1 VVSESLVKNRHTV
14 ILLGPEEKGESTMY
28 DRMQT
33 FGMEHLTRLHDAS
46 MSLLAH
52 VGVAFHEQEAL
63 EIFKKNGFKV
73 DGKTVFITEKEV
85 QKALGSAPSRF
96 TVAARNPERTVTIG
110 HDDFVYAPGY
120 GAPFV
125 VRPDGEQRKAVMED
139 YDNFCKLIQ
148 TSKYLDMNGFMMV
161 EPSDVAP
168 ETAHL
173 DMLCS
178 GIRLCDKAFLG
189 SPVSRTGARDCIEM
203 ASIVWGSR
211 EEILDTPVTV
221 SVINSLSPLQFSEE
235 MAGSLIELAHAGQA
249 CVVASLI
256 MAGSSGPVT
265 LAGVLALQNAE
276 ILAGVTLSQLVRP
289 GSPVIYGSTSAP
301 TDMRTGGLS
310 IGAPE
315 VSMVISAT
323 AQMARF
329 YDLPSRSG
337 GSLTD
342 ANFPDGQAGA
352 ESAINLLMA
361 ARNGVN
367 FILHACGILGS
378 YISMSFEKFII
389 DEEVCG
395 LVRKLLQPIEVTDDS
410 IDLDMIQQVGIGGEY
425 LTCPKTYELCRT
437 EFFLPD
443 LMNRQS
449 YMGWLGAGGKRV
461 DEQASEVVTKRL
473 AAYEKPDIDPG
484 IEKDLRAFVSKR
496 KAG

>member
-1 VVSESLVKNRHTV
+1 
-14 ILLGPEEKGESTMY
+14 MY

-33 FGMEHLTRLHDAS
+33 FSNEHLTRIHETS

-52 VGVAFHEQEAL
+52 VGVAFNEREAL
-63 EIFKKNGFKV
+63 EIFKKNGLKI
-73 DGKTVFITEKEV
+73 DGKTVFFTEKDV
-85 QKALGSAPSRF
+85 QKALGSAPPAF
-96 TVAARNPERTVTIG
+96 MVAARNPERSVSIG

-125 VRPDGEQRKAVMED
+125 VQPNGEQREATMED

-161 EPSDVAP
+161 EPSDVPP

-173 DMLCS
+173 DMLLS
-178 GIRLCDKAFLG
+178 SIVLCDKAFLG
-189 SPVSRTGARDCIEM
+189 SPVSKAGAKDCIEM
-203 ASIVWGSR
+203 ASIVWGGKDKI
-211 EEILDTPVTV
+211 EENPVTV
-221 SVINSLSPLQFSEE
+221 SLINSLSPLQFAEE
-235 MAGSLIELAHAGQA
+235 MAGSLIELARAGQA

-276 ILAGVTLSQLVRP
+276 ILAGLTLAQLVRP
-289 GSPVIYGSTSAP
+289 GAPVIYGSTSAP

-315 VSMVISAT
+315 VAMVISAT

-329 YDLPSRSG
+329 YNLPCRSG

-342 ANFPDGQAGA
+342 ANFPDAQAGG
-352 ESAINLLMA
+352 ESAINLLTA

-395 LVRKLLQPIEVTDDS
+395 MVRKIVQPIEVTDNS
-410 IDLDMIQQVGIGGEY
+410 IDIDMIRQVGIGGEY
-425 LTCPKTYELCRT
+425 LTHPKTYDLCRT
-437 EFFLPD
+437 EFFFPD

-449 YMGWLGAGGKRV
+449 YMVWHDGGAKRA
-461 DEQASEVVTKRL
+461 DEQASEVVTHRL
-473 AAYEKPDIDPG
+473 AAYQKPDIDPG
-484 IEKDLRAFVSKR
+484 TEKDLRAFVSR
-496 KAG
+496 RRRG